1 MRTHEFNKLC
11 GHTIRQSQTRSHP
24 RSTHARNKGPGIG
37 PARPVPASLRLSLP
51 FDDLVVMARVPH
63 PIHPELGRE
72 SPQRRWYCVL
82 RRGRV
87 GRRQVFQGKTPSQ
100 NQNPFTTSRQNPLHA
115 SDRRGPPTA
124 RSANHIEEAIRLP
137 QRGARIEENAE
148 REPKKAR
155 SGRTTQ
161 KSSRGGAAR

>member
-1 MRTHEFNKLC
+1 MRMDKAMRVMRTHEFKKLC

-24 RSTHARNKGPGIG
+24 RSTHARNKGSGIG
-37 PARPVPASLRLSLP
+37 PTRPVPASLRLSLP

-87 GRRQVFQGKTPSQ
+87 GRRQVFEGKTLNPKSKPIHDDAPPNPSAI
-100 NQNPFTTSRQNPLHA
+100 PRIDA
-115 SDRRGPPTA
+115 GP
-124 RSANHIEEAIRLP
+124 SAERESKK
-137 QRGARIEENAE
+137 RGARIIKRKQSA
-148 REPKKAR
+148 
-155 SGRTTQ
+155 
-161 KSSRGGAAR
+161 